1 MKFSAAL
8 FFIVVISIATSCS
21 TSRSKGTFSKKTP
34 REKYEEKIRISAP
47 VSPAVTAWLNAGTYA
62 LNHPFFTPDVY
73 GEAGR
78 VYSNIYSATAFS
90 TDIKTGQ
97 QLTVSFRRD
106 PGSSFKTYLELWRAG
121 DTLTGRPPALL
132 ISADTA
138 LNFIAY
144 NAAHDE
150 RLVIRFQQE
159 LGAEG
164 SYNFHFQTGPSLQFP
179 IPPDVRSSIGSLWND
194 PRDGG
199 TRKHE
204 GVDIFAPKH
213 SPAVAVADG
222 LVLNVSESELGG
234 KYVFMQPKGA
244 DYNVYYAHLD
254 SQLVSPGQRV
264 SAGQVLGLT
273 GNTGNARYTPSHLH
287 FGIYSPAGAIDP
299 LLFIKPVKQPEKKP
313 SLSSPVY
320 LMITTKDTKFIPHIF
335 QPASGFNLPK
345 NTSLFVTAT
354 TDLYFR
360 VQLAD
365 GRNGFVLRT
374 AAKAK

>member
-1 MKFSAAL
+1 MRIFTPLFLVSVILVASA
-8 FFIVVISIATSCS
+8 CS
-21 TSRSKGTFSKKTP
+21 TSRSKATFSKKTP
-34 REKYEEKIRISAP
+34 REKYEEKIKISAP
-47 VSPAVTAWLNAGTYA
+47 VSPAVTDWLNAGTYA

-73 GEAGR
+73 AESGR

-90 TDIKTGQ
+90 TEIKTGQ
-97 QLTVSFRRD
+97 QLTVSFKSD
-106 PGSSFKTYLELWRAG
+106 PGAAFKTYLELWRAG
-121 DTLTGRPPALL
+121 DTLTGRLPALL
-132 ISADTA
+132 IAADTA

-159 LGAEG
+159 LGTSG

-179 IPPDVRSSIGSLWND
+179 IPSDVRSAIGSLWND

-213 SPAVAVADG
+213 SPAIAVADG
-222 LVLNVSESELGG
+222 LVLTVSESELGG
-234 KYVFMQPKGA
+234 KYVFMQPKDA

-299 LLFIKPVKQPEKKP
+299 LLFIKPVMQQEKKP
-313 SLSSPVY
+313 PLSSPVY

-335 QPASGFNLPK
+335 QPAIGFNLPK
-345 NTSLFVTAT
+345 KTSLFATAT

-365 GRNGFVLRT
+365 GRNGFVLRS
-374 AAKAK
+374 AVKAK